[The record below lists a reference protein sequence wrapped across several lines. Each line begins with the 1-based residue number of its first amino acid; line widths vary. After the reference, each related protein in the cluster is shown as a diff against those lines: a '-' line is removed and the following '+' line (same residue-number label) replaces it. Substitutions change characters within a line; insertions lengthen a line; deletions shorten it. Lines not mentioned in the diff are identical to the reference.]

1 MSLKASGA
9 GEGAIEAP
17 GVGKAKEEAKG
28 KAKARAEAKA
38 QSGLA
43 IPGIGLMKGLG
54 VVLKNS
60 TRKRITE
67 QYPEER
73 LTVSRRTRAQ
83 ELVWDPGPCTGCAT
97 CVKACPQGNIK
108 IVTSVNAENNKYIV
122 EKFENDE
129 GRCIFCGLCVEACPY
144 EALFFGRSYERA
156 RYRRNDLI
164 ADMDEMSSDK
174 KERSAYARPELHEQ
188 LPEQTLL
195 IYRKHKR
202 IL

>member
-1 MSLKASGA
+1 MSPKIA
-9 GEGAIEAP
+9 GY
-17 GVGKAKEEAKG
+17 
-28 KAKARAEAKA
+28 
-38 QSGLA
+38 
-43 IPGIGLMKGLG
+43 GLMQGLS
-54 VVLKNS
+54 VVLKNT

-73 LTVSRRTRAQ
+73 LTVSKRTRAQ

-108 IVTSVNAENNKYIV
+108 IQTSVGPDNKYIV
-122 EKFENDE
+122 EKFESDE

-144 EALFFGRSYERA
+144 NALFFGRSYERSK
-156 RYRRNDLI
+156 YRRGDLI

-174 KERSAYARPELHEQ
+174 KERSAYYRPELYDD

-195 IYRKHKR
+195 IYRKHKKV
-202 IL
+202 I

>member
-1 MSLKASGA
+1 MSLKIA
-9 GEGAIEAP
+9 
-17 GVGKAKEEAKG
+17 
-28 KAKARAEAKA
+28 
-38 QSGLA
+38 
-43 IPGIGLMKGLG
+43 GIGLMQGLS
-54 VVLKNS
+54 VVFKNA

-83 ELVWDPGPCTGCAT
+83 ELVWDPGPCTGCGT
-97 CVKACPQGNIK
+97 CAKACPQGNIK
-108 IVTSVNAENNKYIV
+108 ITTSVAPDNKYVV

-144 EALFFGRSYERA
+144 EALFFGRSYERSK
-156 RYRRNDLI
+156 YRRGELV
-164 ADMDEMSSDK
+164 ADKDQMSSWE
-174 KERSAYARPELHEQ
+174 KERSAYYRPDLYDS

>member
-1 MSLKASGA
+1 MNLSF
-9 GEGAIEAP
+9 P
-17 GVGKAKEEAKG
+17 G
-28 KAKARAEAKA
+28 
-38 QSGLA
+38 SGLVE
-43 IPGIGLMKGLG
+43 GL
-54 VVLKNS
+54 VVTLKHA

-83 ELVWDPGPCTGCAT
+83 ELVWDPGRCTGCAT

-108 IVTSVNAENNKYIV
+108 IETSIGPNNNYIV
-122 EKFENDE
+122 DKFENDE
-129 GRCIFCGLCVEACPY
+129 GRCIFCGLCVESCPY
-144 EALFFGRSYERA
+144 EALFFGRNYERSK
-156 RYRRNDLI
+156 YRRGDLV
-164 ADMDEMSSDK
+164 ADIDEMTAAE
-174 KERSAYARPELHEQ
+174 KERSAYYRPDLYDQ

>member
-1 MSLKASGA
+1 LALKLA
-9 GEGAIEAP
+9 GY
-17 GVGKAKEEAKG
+17 
-28 KAKARAEAKA
+28 
-38 QSGLA
+38 
-43 IPGIGLMKGLG
+43 GLMQGLF
-54 VVLKNS
+54 VVLKS
-60 TRKRITE
+60 MTRKRITE

-83 ELVWDPGPCTGCAT
+83 ELVWDPDRCTGCAT

-108 IVTSVNAENNKYIV
+108 IKTSIGPDNKYVV

-129 GRCIFCGLCVEACPY
+129 GRCIFCGLCVESCPY
-144 EALFFGRSYERA
+144 EALFFGRSYERSQ
-156 RYRRNDLI
+156 YQRNQLV
-164 ADMDEMSSDK
+164 ADIDEMTSPE
-174 KERSAYARPELHEQ
+174 KEKSAYYRPELYDS

>member
-1 MSLKASGA
+1 MSPKIA
-9 GEGAIEAP
+9 
-17 GVGKAKEEAKG
+17 
-28 KAKARAEAKA
+28 
-38 QSGLA
+38 
-43 IPGIGLMKGLG
+43 GIGLMQGLS
-54 VVLKNS
+54 VVFKNA

-73 LTVSRRTRAQ
+73 LTVSKRTRAQ

-108 IVTSVNAENNKYIV
+108 IETSVGPNNRYIV
-122 EKFENDE
+122 EKFESDE

-144 EALFFGRSYERA
+144 NALFFGRSYERSQ
-156 RYRRNDLI
+156 YRRGDLI

-174 KERSAYARPELHEQ
+174 KERSAYYRPELYDD

-195 IYRKHKR
+195 IYRKHKKV
-202 IL
+202 I